1 VRNACGSGGSGLLAL
16 APAVQELGPQSRLHV
31 FRRQLRDARLQL
43 PGFLGQNGYH
53 LNAELRLPLIHAMA
67 TPIGI
72 LGGIRGTLF
81 ANVGGAYFDQSGF
94 KAYSRDT
101 TTERPITGY
110 VADPLNPTQG
120 VPVFGDPI
128 AVSGFR
134 LVDARASYG
143 IGLQTFAL
151 GFPVHFDWAWRTC
164 STRAGKTWCSRS
176 RAAARRSASPASR
189 CGSA

>member
-1 VRNACGSGGSGLLAL
+1 MCI
-16 APAVQELGPQSRLHV
+16 
-31 FRRQLRDARLQL
+31 RDSLE
-43 PGFLGQNGYH
+43 FLGQNGYH

-94 KAYSRDT
+94 KAYSSDA

-128 AVSGFR
+128 TVSGFR

-151 GFPVHFDWAWRTC
+151 GFPVHFDWSWRTLFNQ
-164 STRAGKTWCSRS
+164 SWEDVVFAQQG
-176 RAAARRSASPASR
+176 
-189 CGSA
+189 GSATFRKPRFQVWIGYDF